1 MKKGQWVHIL
11 QMVLTAPGR
20 ELYLEAGRL
29 KQKPERVRAILLILL
44 LPVLGVLLFAIRKNF
59 YVLIFGGG
67 AMAVGFFY
75 IYFKL
80 FDERDKILDVMA
92 RLFKPFHTV
101 FEKHRQAAGWGKAA
115 KKAEGKQA
123 GQEQSNTEKR
133 GQGNAAAGGEDEYFR
148 RWKEAAGKAKQEKE
162 REKYRREEEW
172 RKRRREY
179 SRRKAAGNGKTEGSG
194 SKKTYEGKGA
204 SEKKS
209 IKADS
214 AREEAETIFMVKYP
228 YDEAEIKS
236 KRNMLLKKY
245 HPDNPEGSEE
255 MCKKI
260 NECYAVLMKYCG
272 EKP

>member
-44 LPVLGVLLFAIRKNF
+44 LPILGVLLWAIRSNF
-59 YVLIFGGG
+59 YVLILGGG

-75 IYFKL
+75 IFFKL
-80 FDERDKILDVMA
+80 FENREKILDLIA
-92 RLFKPFHTV
+92 RLFKPFYEV
-101 FEKHRQAAGWGKAA
+101 FEKHRKAAGWGRSSGRKTGEEKAKEA
-115 KKAEGKQA
+115 
-123 GQEQSNTEKR
+123 
-133 GQGNAAAGGEDEYFR
+133 AAAGGSGREDEYFR
-148 RWKEAAGKAKQEKE
+148 RWKEAAGRARQEKE
-162 REKYRREEEW
+162 REKYKREEEW

-179 SRRKAAGNGKTEGSG
+179 SKRKAAGGGRTDGSG
-194 SKKTYEGKGA
+194 SGKAYEGKDT

-209 IKADS
+209 VKTDS

-272 EKP
+272 